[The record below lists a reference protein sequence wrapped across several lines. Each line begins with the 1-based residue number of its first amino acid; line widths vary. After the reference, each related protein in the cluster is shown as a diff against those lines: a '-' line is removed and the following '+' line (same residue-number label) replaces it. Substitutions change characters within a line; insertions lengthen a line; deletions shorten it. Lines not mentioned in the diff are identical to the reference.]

1 VEKGEKPDHIWK
13 LHDDNRK
20 SVPALTMR
28 DSREESAGELRGRSR
43 SYSTVDTQ
51 DSDDDEQCLDRN
63 KLYSS
68 RISEKHRAAKY
79 SNPPVGV
86 KKQRSTSK
94 LSNLT
99 DGVKDSIPSGA
110 LGKLISGDTRNED
123 MLDAYSRKRDRREG
137 KRSKV
142 AIKGSSAMH
151 SSIRGLANT
160 ESLDKRK
167 SKSGLRRSHASQ
179 STGALG
185 LLTAQSKKEE
195 KNSYSNISGFDKKS
209 QKTLKQREYSKQSS
223 KEGAPVQNF
232 DNKMY
237 QNAMVAQW
245 LVAST

>member
-1 VEKGEKPDHIWK
+1 
-13 LHDDNRK
+13 
-20 SVPALTMR
+20 
-28 DSREESAGELRGRSR
+28 
-43 SYSTVDTQ
+43 
-51 DSDDDEQCLDRN
+51 
-63 KLYSS
+63 
-68 RISEKHRAAKY
+68 
-79 SNPPVGV
+79 
-86 KKQRSTSK
+86 
-94 LSNLT
+94 
-99 DGVKDSIPSGA
+99 
-110 LGKLISGDTRNED
+110 
-123 MLDAYSRKRDRREG
+123 
-137 KRSKV
+137 
-142 AIKGSSAMH
+142 MH